1 MQTPAGLPGPSMRQ
15 GSAAMGGLLREFRA
29 FALRGNA
36 LDLAIG
42 VVLAL
47 AFSGVVDA
55 LVDGVLMNFIAAIF
69 GQPNFDALTFSV
81 GDGVIEYGKLLT
93 ALVNFVIVAGVLF
106 GMVKAM
112 SAAGLFKMRAQGTT
126 ECIYC
131 KSEIPVDAT
140 KCSSCGSDVEPVLID
155 E

>member
-1 MQTPAGLPGPSMRQ
+1 MNGI
-15 GSAAMGGLLREFRA
+15 LREFRA

-55 LVDGVLMNFIAAIF
+55 LVEGVLMNFIAAVF

-81 GDGVIEYGKLLT
+81 GDGVIEYGRLLT
-93 ALVNFVIVAGVLF
+93 VLVNFFIVAGVLF
-106 GMVKAM
+106 GLVKLMAT
-112 SAAGLFKMRAQGTT
+112 AGLFRMRAQGTT
-126 ECIYC
+126 ECVYC

-140 KCSSCGSDVEPVLID
+140 KCSSCGSDVEPVLV
-155 E
+155 EA

>member
-1 MQTPAGLPGPSMRQ
+1 
-15 GSAAMGGLLREFRA
+15 MGGVFQEFKA

-42 VVLAL
+42 VVLGL

-55 LVDGVLMNFIAAIF
+55 LVQGVLMNFIAAIF
-69 GQPNFDALTFSV
+69 GQPNFDELTFLV

-93 ALVNFVIVAGVLF
+93 ALVNFLIVAGVLF
-106 GMVKAM
+106 AIVKLMAM
-112 SAAGLFKMRAQGTT
+112 AGLFKLRAQGTT
-126 ECIYC
+126 ECVYC

-140 KCSSCGSDVEPVLID
+140 KCSSCGSDVEPVLTD

>member
-1 MQTPAGLPGPSMRQ
+1 MN
-15 GSAAMGGLLREFRA
+15 GLLREFRA

-106 GMVKAM
+106 GLVE
-112 SAAGLFKMRAQGTT
+112 GD
-126 ECIYC
+126 
-131 KSEIPVDAT
+131 VDGGALQDARP
-140 KCSSCGSDVEPVLID
+140 GHHRVPLLQVRGPRRRHEVLIVWLRHRTRAHR
-155 E
+155 